1 MNNLHALWTGY
12 SSLIVWRNEQ
22 YRIFFSDTVSWSQ
35 LFFIWQLNGTSSSS
49 AFCCLD
55 RRCPPQNIK
64 LPGKHID
71 QKHSLLYF
79 TGSIWSH
86 FYYYTKYKWE
96 ITEQST
102 PETTMMYEIMSK
114 TLLDDFVAS
123 SGRPVSSVWWC
134 GRGVKVPERP
144 HRQLAELENQHREC
158 I

>member
-1 MNNLHALWTGY
+1 MLYELGTAHL
-12 SSLIVWRNEQ
+12 SSEETNSTVFSFLTPYPGPN
-22 YRIFFSDTVSWSQ
+22 FFF
-35 LFFIWQLNGTSSSS
+35 FFIWQLNGASSSS

-71 QKHSLLYF
+71 LKHSLLYF